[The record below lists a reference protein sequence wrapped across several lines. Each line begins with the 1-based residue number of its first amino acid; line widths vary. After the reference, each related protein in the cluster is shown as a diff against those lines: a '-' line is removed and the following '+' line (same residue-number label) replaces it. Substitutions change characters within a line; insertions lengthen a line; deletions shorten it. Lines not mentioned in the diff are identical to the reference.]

1 LIPGALILVASASR
15 ADDDRPAGTRS
26 LVRNL
31 EIEADYGQIYIYD
44 PQTQV
49 WDENAT
55 DDDNSLERAM
65 DDAYDSRRF
74 VGYDSG
80 LVDLLTPSQYNWK
93 VPMRIEVSNES
104 PSLDEEAWDHIVEVP
119 LPVPS
124 GMLYF
129 QASGGWTPI
138 ETQIPADTYRARLSG
153 RGFVAGAGE
162 IEGHESY
169 RLQLWP
175 AEEAEAALIKYWDGY
190 DIMRP
195 DG

>member
-15 ADDDRPAGTRS
+15 ADDDRPAGARS

-104 PSLDEEAWDHIVEVP
+104 PSLDEEAWTTSSRSRSPCRRGCSTFRP
-119 LPVPS
+119 L
-124 GMLYF
+124 
-129 QASGGWTPI
+129 A
-138 ETQIPADTYRARLSG
+138 
-153 RGFVAGAGE
+153 AGP
-162 IEGHESY
+162 
-169 RLQLWP
+169 R
-175 AEEAEAALIKYWDGY
+175 
-190 DIMRP
+190 
-195 DG
+195 